1 MGFPQ
6 RCHRVMLPWN
16 TNPAT
21 TTKITSRDAKASPSR
36 AFASLALSETWMP
49 RWAERALTA
58 GTAAEACA
66 VARMSLADFADAR
79 DRDPVFGDLCR
90 MLDMIA
96 DLRITEKL
104 RAAANRGDLRA
115 QALYYARARVLI
127 LPEVAAPI
135 AETTMTAPIAEAMI
149 AAGLLAAATAAAS
162 AASPPA
168 PPSDWRS
175 KPPATSWTR

>member
-1 MGFPQ
+1 
-6 RCHRVMLPWN
+6 MLPWN

-104 RAAANRGDLRA
+104 RAAAAANRGDLRA